1 MCFMSGSALS
11 RLLVPCMP
19 LFLFK
24 KKKKKKK
31 KKKNKNKFTHAI
43 ARIRTCHLN
52 APGRPRVLRLHL
64 AKHVIEQKMKGSLAI

>member
-19 LFLFK
+19 LFSISK

-31 KKKNKNKFTHAI
+31 L
-43 ARIRTCHLN
+43 ARDMLKVRARSGAEGSALQCIHFKLCRHL
-52 APGRPRVLRLHL
+52 
-64 AKHVIEQKMKGSLAI
+64 